1 VVLQDFLGVIYAVES
16 MGKQLNPIDQTLFV
30 VMLVE
35 SAKDIDRDS
44 HLLFLMAKT
53 YFDISN
59 KYMIDQIAGMAGLIY
74 LQNDA
79 ARDTYVKEVAN
90 ESRATSIKVKDLAA
104 ERQRQYELVNF
115 NRQEQYMEFIRE
127 GMIQGA
133 VVDRR

>member
-1 VVLQDFLGVIYAVES
+1 
-16 MGKQLNPIDQTLFV
+16 
-30 VMLVE
+30 MLVE

-59 KYMIDQIAGMAGLIY
+59 KYMIDQIAGMAGLLS

-90 ESRATSIKVKDLAA
+90 ESRATSTKVKDLAA

-127 GMIQGA
+127 GMIQG
-133 VVDRR
+133 VVIGRR

>member
-1 VVLQDFLGVIYAVES
+1 VVLQDFLGVIYAAES
-16 MGKQLNPIDQTLFV
+16 MGTQLNPIDQTLFV

-59 KYMIDQIAGMAGLIY
+59 KYMIDQIAGMAGLLS

-90 ESRATSIKVKDLAA
+90 ESRATSTKVKDLAA

-127 GMIQGA
+127 GMIQG
-133 VVDRR
+133 VVIGRR